1 MNMKPMKP
9 IPKQQVKV
17 DLSQAETMKCEYC
30 GNYLFIKSSLIKRLS
45 PLVSPT
51 GEEALIPIE
60 VYSCGNCGKVPT
72 SMLKGSGIEEKRH
85 RCSVRKRCGGRGK
98 C

>member
-60 VYSCGNCGKVPT
+60 IYSCGNCGHINQKLNPT
-72 SMLKGSGIEEKRH
+72 LSEKTE
-85 RCSVRKRCGGRGK
+85 SNN
-98 C
+98 

>member
-72 SMLKGSGIEEKRH
+72 SMLKGSGIEEEINEK
-85 RCSVRKRCGGRGK
+85 
-98 C
+98 